1 MRMRRWVEPG
11 LLAGTVAGLAV
22 GLAAAGFGYHDVADL
37 AWVVTTVLGLVPA
50 VYWVVDSLRRGE
62 PGVDVIAVL
71 ALVGALLVGEF
82 LAGAVIA
89 VMLASG
95 RALEARASVRAARE
109 LTALLSRAPQ
119 VAHRYERGPQ
129 GATLRLSSPPVEDLG
144 PGDLLLVRSG
154 EVVPVDGLV
163 ERGVAV
169 LDESALTGEP

>member
-1 MRMRRWVEPG
+1 M
-11 LLAGTVAGLAV
+11 
-22 GLAAAGFGYHDVADL
+22 

-95 RALEARASVRAARE
+95 RTLEARASVRAARE

-119 VAHRYERGPQ
+119 VAHRYERGRE
-129 GATLRLSSPPVEDLG
+129 GAHPGCRLLRSMTSVRVTCCWSG
-144 PGDLLLVRSG
+144 RVRSSRSTG
-154 EVVPVDGLV
+154 WS
-163 ERGVAV
+163 
-169 LDESALTGEP
+169 SAGSRCSTSRR